1 MALSCGIRALKNV
14 AVPLKRYPTIAAC
27 GLDCGLCPRYYTVGK
42 SRCPGCCG
50 PGFAEKHP
58 TCSFITCCV
67 KRKGLE
73 ACGECPEFP
82 CAKFKS
88 TEEYRAAEVSAYPPA
103 RKMLPNLHFIKKY
116 GIPRFVQQQR
126 QRIRLLDSM
135 LGGFDDGRSRS
146 FYCRAAAL
154 LGLRGVEG
162 ALRKAKREPN
172 ASGFPSQDARAR
184 ARLLRALLNERANAE
199 GIELT

>member
-1 MALSCGIRALKNV
+1 V

-27 GLDCGLCPRYYTVGK
+27 GLDCGLCPRYYTAGK

-50 PGFAEKHP
+50 PDFAQKHP

-88 TEEYRAAEVSAYPPA
+88 TEEYRAAEASSYPPS
-103 RKMLPNLHFIKKY
+103 RKMLPNLHFIKKH
-116 GIPRFVQQQR
+116 GVARFVEQQR
-126 QRIRLLDSM
+126 RRIRLLESM

-154 LGLRGVEG
+154 LEPRGMEG
-162 ALRKAKREPN
+162 ALRRAERETN
-172 ASGFPSQDARAR
+172 AGGFPSQDAKAR
-184 ARLLRALLNERANAE
+184 ARLLRALLTERANRE
-199 GIELT
+199 GTELT